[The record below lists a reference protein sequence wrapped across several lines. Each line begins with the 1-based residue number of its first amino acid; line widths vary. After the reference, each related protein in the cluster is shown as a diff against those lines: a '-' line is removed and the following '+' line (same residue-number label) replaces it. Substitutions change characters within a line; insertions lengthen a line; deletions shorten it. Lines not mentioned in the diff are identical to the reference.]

1 MKRFISVAIVALVLT
16 SLFAGL
22 VFLVVSQAQ
31 APQRQG
37 QLPQS
42 QANLMPQVIPS
53 LREWHGE
60 SGAFALTPTSRIV
73 LDTATGDQFADAA
86 RVFAT
91 DLSLITGRAL
101 PISSDSA
108 ADARV

>member
-1 MKRFISVAIVALVLT
+1 MKRFALPVIVALVLT

-22 VFLVVSQAQ
+22 VFLVVFQAQTVQRHAQ
-31 APQRQG
+31 APQG
-37 QLPQS
+37 QVNPT
-42 QANLMPQVIPS
+42 PQVIPS
-53 LREWHGE
+53 LREWHGG

-73 LDTATGDQFADAA
+73 LDTATGDQLADTA

-101 PISSDSA
+101 PI
-108 ADARV
+108 VQ